1 MQRMSLVGVAG
12 VCLMPILGQM
22 PGLKPEEKK
31 LVQSIESR
39 LPEELAALEKAV
51 NIDSGTFNT
60 AGVREAGRYFH
71 EQHHAIRLH
80 TPWARLPESAKRPR
94 HPVPERISL
103 HRTRHREPLHL
114 HQPTILV
121 AHTPRC

>member
-22 PGLKPEEKK
+22 PGLKPAEKK

-39 LPEELAALEKAV
+39 LPEELAALEKVV

-60 AGVREAGRYFH
+60 AGVREAGRYFQ
-71 EQHHAIRLH
+71 EPLEAIRFK
-80 TPWARLPESAKRPR
+80 TPPPSMPETITPARPLNAHRLTPQTTDP
-94 HPVPERISL
+94 PVP
-103 HRTRHREPLHL
+103 
-114 HQPTILV
+114 
-121 AHTPRC
+121 

>member
-39 LPEELAALEKAV
+39 LPEELAALEKGV

-60 AGVREAGRYFH
+60 AGVREAGRYFQ
-71 EQHHAIRLH
+71 EQLPAIGFK
-80 TPWARLPESAKRPR
+80 TPRASSPEER
-94 HPVPERISL
+94 HPAGHPDPRRAAPKATGQR
-103 HRTRHREPLHL
+103 RTA
-114 HQPTILV
+114 I
-121 AHTPRC
+121 